1 MPFCICDH
9 RFFCKWKL
17 AVLLPE
23 GIGAEL
29 CTNHDFGS
37 RKKNP
42 KSSFFPFNHWEGE
55 AVVRVGMTNV
65 LQACFSF
72 VKSEGTEIIYWECE
86 DKDSFP
92 HKKNGGESSSPWVQP
107 HHWLDQCCWKLLSR
121 KCLTEKLLH
130 VWSFFFSSIFIAAY
144 FSWME
149 TWHSHFLNEIQFVLL
164 LFRLVLH

>member
-1 MPFCICDH
+1 MPFCVCDH

-29 CTNHDFGS
+29 CTNYDFGS
-37 RKKNP
+37 RKKKP
-42 KSSFFPFNHWEGE
+42 KSSFFPFNRWEGE

-72 VKSEGTEIIYWECE
+72 VNLKVQRSSTGNVRTRIP
-86 DKDSFP
+86 SLT
-92 HKKNGGESSSPWVQP
+92 KKNGGESSSPWVQP

-130 VWSFFFSSIFIAAY
+130 VWSFFSSSVFIAAY

-149 TWHSHFLNEIQFVLL
+149 TWHSHFLNGIQFVLL